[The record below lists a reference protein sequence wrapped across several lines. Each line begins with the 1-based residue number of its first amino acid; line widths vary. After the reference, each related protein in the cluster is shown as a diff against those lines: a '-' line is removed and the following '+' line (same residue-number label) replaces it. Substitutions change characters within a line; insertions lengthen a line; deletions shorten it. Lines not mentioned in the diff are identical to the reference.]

1 MMISYLVP
9 LPMRDQGLLAGPV
22 YGDLRDLVTQKVLVS
37 VEPDDTLLIAYTRM
51 RAHGVSQLPVLDKGE
66 LVGLLDEWDLLQAV
80 TPNKANFAHLV
91 RGVMTTTLET
101 CDASAD
107 VSALLPLFERNLVPI
122 ITHNGKFE
130 GLITKI
136 DYLNYLR
143 RRNG

>member
-1 MMISYLVP
+1 
-9 LPMRDQGLLAGPV
+9 
-22 YGDLRDLVTQKVLVS
+22 VL
-37 VEPDDTLLIAYTRM
+37 E
-51 RAHGVSQLPVLDKGE
+51 KGE

-122 ITHNGKFE
+122 ITHDGKFE

-143 RRNG
+143 RRNS